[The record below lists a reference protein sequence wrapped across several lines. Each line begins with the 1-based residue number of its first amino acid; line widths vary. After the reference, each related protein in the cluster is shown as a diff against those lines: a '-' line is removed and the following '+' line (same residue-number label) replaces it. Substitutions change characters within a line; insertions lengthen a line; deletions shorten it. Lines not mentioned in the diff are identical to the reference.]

1 VLALQVVVVP
11 EQTTLLAGR
20 RTAQQ
25 RWSLLDQA
33 VKHAEAA
40 GVSVHPIVRIAHNP
54 VEGILDT
61 ANEEDCDLILI
72 GWRGEPSR
80 QIYDLG
86 PVIDPIVIQAPC
98 DVAVLKGEIPQ
109 SDQLKRIL
117 VPTAG
122 GPHAPAAVQIGL
134 DLAAESK
141 AEVIAMNLIRG
152 PVTKDARQ
160 EAQANL
166 DQTLKDIENATR
178 VSRRIG
184 RAEDIKQGI
193 LEATTRCDLLLLGA
207 SEEGL
212 LLDQVT
218 FGGLPEDIARA
229 SSQPVILVKSYRG
242 LSQFW
247 LRRVWRSLY
256 TLFPKL
262 DRPEQIEVY
271 RDMRRGARPDVDFF
285 VLIILASVIATLGLL
300 QNSAAVII
308 GAMLVAPLMTPILA
322 ISLGIV
328 LGDVHLLRLALES
341 ALKGISL
348 AVAVAIGMVFLA
360 PQSQLTTEIMA
371 RTHPTLLDLIVALA
385 SGAAGAY
392 AIGRKEVAAALP
404 GVAIAAALV
413 PPLGVVGT
421 GIALGRP
428 QVAGGALL
436 LFVTNLVAISMAGAI
451 LFLLLG
457 FRPTPEERER
467 QRRFRQ
473 GLAVSLI
480 LLLLISV
487 PLGFFLV
494 QTVRDGQRHQ
504 TVSEVLTQE
513 TPALEAILVDFTI
526 DRDGE
531 SFRVEAT
538 LYAPQPPDRN
548 TVKRVQDNL
557 SRAIGEPVH
566 LEIVVIPI
574 ARVPAD

>member
-1 VLALQVVVVP
+1 
-11 EQTTLLAGR
+11 
-20 RTAQQ
+20 
-25 RWSLLDQA
+25 
-33 VKHAEAA
+33 
-40 GVSVHPIVRIAHNP
+40 
-54 VEGILDT
+54 
-61 ANEEDCDLILI
+61 
-72 GWRGEPSR
+72 
-80 QIYDLG
+80 
-86 PVIDPIVIQAPC
+86 
-98 DVAVLKGEIPQ
+98 
-109 SDQLKRIL
+109 
-117 VPTAG
+117 
-122 GPHAPAAVQIGL
+122 
-134 DLAAESK
+134 
-141 AEVIAMNLIRG
+141 
-152 PVTKDARQ
+152 
-160 EAQANL
+160 
-166 DQTLKDIENATR
+166 
-178 VSRRIG
+178 
-184 RAEDIKQGI
+184 
-193 LEATTRCDLLLLGA
+193 
-207 SEEGL
+207 
-212 LLDQVT
+212 
-218 FGGLPEDIARA
+218 
-229 SSQPVILVKSYRG
+229 
-242 LSQFW
+242 
-247 LRRVWRSLY
+247 
-256 TLFPKL
+256 
-262 DRPEQIEVY
+262 
-271 RDMRRGARPDVDFF
+271 

-322 ISLGIV
+322 ISLGVV
-328 LGDVHLLRLALES
+328 LGDVRLLRLALES
-341 ALKGISL
+341 ALKGITL

-360 PQSQLTTEIMA
+360 PQLQLSTEIMA

-413 PPLGVVGT
+413 PPLCVVGA

-513 TPALEAILVDFTI
+513 TLALGAFLVDFTI
-526 DRDGE
+526 DQDGK